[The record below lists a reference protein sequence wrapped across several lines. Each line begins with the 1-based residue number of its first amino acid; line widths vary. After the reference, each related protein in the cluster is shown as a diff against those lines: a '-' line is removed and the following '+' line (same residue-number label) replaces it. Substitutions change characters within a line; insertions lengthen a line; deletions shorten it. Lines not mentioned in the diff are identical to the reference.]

1 MNDRWREAYESIPVP
16 EELDSAVDAAIQK
29 GRRRRRRRMRTGFLA
44 PLAACA
50 AFVLMLNV
58 NAAFAYAVY
67 DIPVL
72 GDLGRIVTFREYREE
87 TNTFIADVKIPN
99 VDVSDLEGNAAWA
112 EEINATIT
120 ETMER
125 SVSESM
131 DRAEEYYKAYVE
143 TGGDPEE
150 FHQMLIDVDYEVKYS
165 AEHVLSFVIYKC
177 ETLATG
183 YQENYYYNI
192 DLRTGEDIT
201 LEDVL
206 GPDWAAIVTEQVE
219 DQLDQFPEEDKGMLF
234 TDCLDIRDVVE
245 NREGSYYQIG
255 FYLNEAGNPVVVFP
269 KYTLGA
275 GALGLLEFP
284 ITAPHTEA

>member
-1 MNDRWREAYESIPVP
+1 MNDRLREQYEKIPIP
-16 EELDSAVDAAIQK
+16 EELDRVVDAAIQK
-29 GRRRRRRRMRTGFLA
+29 GRRKSRRRMRAGFLA

-58 NAAFAYAVY
+58 NATFAYAVY

-72 GDLGRIVTFREYREE
+72 GDLGKIFTFREYQEE

-99 VDVSDLEGNAAWA
+99 VDVSDLEGDTSWTDA
-112 EEINATIT
+112 INETIT
-120 ETMER
+120 ETMEQ
-125 SVSESM
+125 SVAESM

-165 AEHVLSFVIYKC
+165 SQNILSFIIYKC

-192 DLRTGEDIT
+192 DLQTGEEIT
-201 LEDVL
+201 LEDLL
-206 GPDWAAIVTEQVE
+206 GPDWVEIVTQQVE
-219 DQLDQFPEEDKGMLF
+219 QQLEQFSEEDQAMLF
-234 TDCLDIRDVVE
+234 TDYLDVQDVVE
-245 NREGSYYQIG
+245 KGIG
-255 FYLNEAGNPVVVFP
+255 FYLDEDGAPVVVFE
-269 KYTLGA
+269 KYALGA

-284 ITAPHTEA
+284 IEVPAQ

>member
-1 MNDRWREAYESIPVP
+1 MNDRLREEYERIPIP
-16 EELDSAVDAAIQK
+16 EGLDSAVDAAIQK
-29 GRRRRRRRMRTGFLA
+29 GRRNHRRRVWTGFLT

-72 GDLGRIVTFREYREE
+72 GDLGRVFTFREYREE

-99 VDVSDLEGNAAWA
+99 VDASDLEGNAAWA
-112 EEINATIT
+112 DAINETIT
-120 ETMER
+120 ETMEA
-125 SVSESM
+125 SVAESV
-131 DRAEEYYKAYVE
+131 DRAEAYYMAYVE

-150 FHQMLIDVDYEVKYS
+150 FHQMLIDVGYELKYS
-165 AEHVLSFVIYKC
+165 SENILSFMIYKC

-192 DLRTGEDIT
+192 DLRTGEEIT
-201 LEDVL
+201 LEEIL
-206 GPDWAAIVTEQVE
+206 GPHWADIVTEQVE
-219 DQLDQFPEEDKGMLF
+219 AQLEQFPEEDKGMLF
-234 TDCLDIRDVVE
+234 TNYLEVRDVVE
-245 NREGSYYQIG
+245 NRQGSYYHIG
-255 FYLNEAGNPVVVFP
+255 FYLDSQGAPVVVFP

-284 ITAPHTEA
+284 ITVPDGNI

>member
-1 MNDRWREAYESIPVP
+1 MNDRWRDVYENIPVP

-29 GRRRRRRRMRTGFLA
+29 GRRRSRRRVRTGFLA

-72 GDLGRIVTFREYREE
+72 GDLGRVFTFREYREE
-87 TNTFIADVKIPN
+87 TDTFIADVKIPN
-99 VDVSDLEGNAAWA
+99 VEVSDLEGNAAWA
-112 EEINATIT
+112 DAINETIT
-120 ETMER
+120 DTMER
-125 SVSESM
+125 SVAESVE
-131 DRAEEYYKAYVE
+131 RAEEYYKAYVE

-150 FHQMLIDVDYEVKYS
+150 FHQMLIDVGYELKYS
-165 AEHVLSFVIYKC
+165 SENILSFMIYKC

-192 DLRTGEDIT
+192 DLKTGEEIT

-206 GPDWAAIVTEQVE
+206 GPDWADIVTEQVE
-219 DQLDQFPEEDKGMLF
+219 AQLARFPEDQKAMLF
-234 TDCLDIRDVVE
+234 TDYLNVRDLVE
-245 NREGSYYQIG
+245 NKEGSYYQMG
-255 FYLNEAGNPVVVFP
+255 FYLSGEGAPVVVFP

-284 ITAPHTEA
+284 ITVPDGSA

>member
-1 MNDRWREAYESIPVP
+1 MNDRWKEEYAQIPIP
-16 EELDSAVDAAIQK
+16 SELDSAVDAAIQK
-29 GRRRRRRRMRTGFLA
+29 GRRHRRRRAWTGFLT

-72 GDLGRIVTFREYREE
+72 GDLGRIFTFREYREE
-87 TNTFIADVKIPN
+87 TDTFIADVKIPN
-99 VDVSDLEGNAAWA
+99 VDLSGLEGNAAWA
-112 EEINATIT
+112 EAINETIT
-120 ETMER
+120 ETMEK
-125 SVSESM
+125 SVAESM
-131 DRAEEYYKAYVE
+131 DRAEEYYEAYVE

-150 FHQMLIDVDYEVKYS
+150 FHQILIDVDYEVKYS
-165 AEHVLSFVIYKC
+165 SQNILSFVIYKC

-192 DLRTGEDIT
+192 DLQTGEEIT
-201 LEDVL
+201 LEEIL
-206 GPDWAAIVTEQVE
+206 GPRWAEIVAEQVE
-219 DQLDQFPEEDKGMLF
+219 EQLAQFPEEDKEMLF
-234 TDCLDIRDVVE
+234 TDYLEIRDVVE
-245 NREGSYYQIG
+245 NREGSYYHIG
-255 FYLNEAGNPVVVFP
+255 FYLDEAGSPVVVFP

-284 ITAPHTEA
+284 ITVPTGNA